1 MDLMKNEQNLIN
13 SLRLSMSTNI
23 GPATFKR
30 LINFF
35 GSAENALQ
43 NINEFAQMGGRKTK
57 VQLAPV
63 EAAEAQIKRAEKIG
77 ASILTM
83 QDKTYPTLLKY
94 ISDPPPILFILGS
107 PDILNK
113 EMLALVGTRN
123 ASLNGKNFTQFLSKE
138 LAEQGYV
145 IASGMARGIDKAAH
159 IGALKSSE
167 RTTVAVLGTSVDTI
181 YPEENKDIY
190 EQIKEKGCII
200 SEFPFGTQLNP
211 INFPRRNR
219 IISGLSVGV
228 IVIEANL
235 KSGSLIT
242 AKEALSQGREVF
254 AVPGSPLD
262 PRSAGP
268 NMLIQDGAVLVTK
281 AWDIIETLKKQTNF
295 HLKDTI
301 HASDY
306 KLDMKQIQSNI
317 EKAYDIVLENLG
329 PEMVEIDSLIRS
341 TGLDSQMVNVVLTQ
355 LELAGRLEHFPGNR
369 VALIYGVKK

>member
-1 MDLMKNEQNLIN
+1 MNNERNLIN
-13 SLRLSMSTNI
+13 CLRLSMSTNV

-30 LINFF
+30 LISFF
-35 GSAENALQ
+35 GSAEEALQ
-43 NINEFAQMGGRKTK
+43 NINEFARMGGQQTK
-57 VQLAPV
+57 VQIAPV

-77 ASILTM
+77 ANILTI
-83 QDKTYPTLLKY
+83 QDKAYPSLLKY

-107 PDILNK
+107 QELLNK
-113 EMLALVGTRN
+113 EVLALVGTRN
-123 ASLNGKNFTQFLSKE
+123 ASLNGKNFAQFLSKE

-145 IASGMARGIDKAAH
+145 IASGMARGIDKSAH
-159 IGALKSSE
+159 VGALQATDG
-167 RTTVAVLGTSVDTI
+167 TTIAVLGTSVDSI
-181 YPEENKDIY
+181 YPEENKDVY
-190 EQIKEKGCII
+190 KQIKDRGCII

-219 IISGLSVGV
+219 IISGLSLGV
-228 IVIEANL
+228 IVVEANL

-268 NMLIQDGAVLVTK
+268 NMLIQDGAMLVTK
-281 AWDIIETLKKQTNF
+281 ALDVIESLKKQTTF

-301 HASDY
+301 PAADY
-306 KLDMKQIQSNI
+306 KLDMKQIQNNL
-317 EKAYDIVLENLG
+317 EKAYNTVLENLG
-329 PEMVEIDSLIRS
+329 PDMVEIDTIIRE

-355 LELAGRLEHFPGNR
+355 LELAGKLEHFPGNR
-369 VALIYGVKK
+369 VALIYGVEK